1 MLDLTK
7 LTDQNSAPLLA
18 MGSAYAEYFALGIE
32 QGKTYC
38 YDPAIAE
45 DARHYFDEFAD
56 AREQVMEAVYQQHRS
71 TEAYM
76 DRFLDYHRPTKA
88 IKAVVLQLEARGY
101 AVGYADGILIATLQT
116 SFGCVVVMVACDSWV
131 AESIEY
137 DRASDTWQNVQ
148 DFMFDPTRTLTD
160 YRSSDGIPSL

>member
-1 MLDLTK
+1 MPELKNLVRDNK
-7 LTDQNSAPLLA
+7 ESILA
-18 MGSAYAEYFALGIE
+18 MGSAYAEYFILDIE
-32 QGKTYC
+32 QSQSYC
-38 YDPAIAE
+38 PAN
-45 DARHYFDEFAD
+45 DLD
-56 AREQVMEAVYQQHRS
+56 AREYFDLFTDSRDQVMEAVYQQHRS

-88 IKAVVLQLEARGY
+88 IKAVVLQLQARGY
-101 AVGYADGILIATLQT
+101 AVGYADCMLFITLET
-116 SFGCVVVMVACDSWV
+116 SFGCVVVMVACDSWI